1 MRVQILGISGT
12 PVKDGNCDKLVQASL
27 QAAEEIDGVE
37 TEFITLADKEIAMCQ
52 HCQYCIVNKTDCKIK
67 DDAQPIFEKMK
78 QADGIIIG
86 APTWL
91 RTVAPPILILLSRAR
106 SIMFRT
112 YEFRN
117 KVAGAITVS
126 WFGRGMDMAALEILL
141 IESRFMMIPVVQGM
155 ATSSAVAFGRRAEY
169 MEHGALDDVGGM
181 VSVRGVG
188 YRVAEVARMIK
199 YATDA
204 GIVVPPEYQV
214 TTSGGT
220 IKRKSRE

>member
-1 MRVQILGISGT
+1 MRIQILGISGT
-12 PVKDGNCDKLVQASL
+12 PVKGGNCDKLVQASL
-27 QAAEEIDGVE
+27 QAAEEIESVE
-37 TEFITLADKEIAMCQ
+37 TGFITLADKEIAMCR
-52 HCQYCIVNKTDCKIK
+52 HCQYCIENKSDCKIK

-112 YEFRN
+112 HEFRN
-117 KVAGAITVS
+117 KVAGAITVG
-126 WFGRGMDMAALEILL
+126 WFGRGMDLAALEILL
-141 IESRFMMIPVVQGM
+141 IESRFMMIPVAQGM
-155 ATSSAVAFGRRAEY
+155 AISSAVTLGRRAEY
-169 MEHGALDDVGGM
+169 MEHGALDDLYGM
-181 VSVRGVG
+181 VSVKGVG

-199 YATDA
+199 YATSA
-204 GIVVPPEYQV
+204 GIVVPPEYQI

-220 IKRKSRE
+220 IKRKGK

>member
-1 MRVQILGISGT
+1 MRVQVLGISGT

-27 QAAEEIDGVE
+27 QAAEEIEGVE
-37 TEFITLADKEIAMCQ
+37 TEFITLAGKEIAMCC
-52 HCQYCIVNKTDCKIK
+52 HCQYCIENSTDCKIK
-67 DDAQPIFEKMK
+67 DDAQPILEKIK
-78 QADGIIIG
+78 QADGVIIG

-91 RTVAPPILILLSRAR
+91 RTVAPPILILFSRAR

-112 YEFRN
+112 HEFRN

-126 WFGRGMDMAALEILL
+126 WFGRGMDLAALEILL

-155 ATSSAVAFGRRAEY
+155 ATSSAVALGKRAEY
-169 MEHGALDDVGGM
+169 MEHGALDDPGGM
-181 VSVRGVG
+181 VSVKGVG

-199 YATDA
+199 YATAA

-214 TTSGGT
+214 TTSGAT
-220 IKRKSRE
+220 MKRKSKS